1 MTRMKKFLMFA
12 AGALLAFNLHA
23 QEYPNKPI
31 KIIVGYAAGGAVDLI
46 ARSLAKGMSETL
58 GQPIVVENKPGGGT
72 NIATKLLI
80 DSPSDGYTLML
91 AANALAANKS
101 LYKPQPYDPELDI
114 TPIAL
119 VGNVPVVLATS
130 VNSKYTNLGDVIKA
144 AKLKPDDITFGSP
157 GNGATPHMAVKFFEQ
172 AAGISLKHIPYKGG
186 SAAITDLI
194 GGQIDLVATN
204 MLEIAP
210 QVKAGKVKILAV
222 MSPKRSPL
230 FPDVP
235 TIAES
240 GYPGFE
246 AFVWYGLIG
255 PAKLPNAIS
264 SKLYAAVEKSLASK
278 EMIDRLS
285 TAGGEVT
292 PGPRSQLSNLIKS
305 ETRRY
310 EKMVRE
316 ANIQPD

>member
-1 MTRMKKFLMFA
+1 MSGIKKILILMVC
-12 AGALLAFNLHA
+12 ALLSSNVFA
-23 QEYPNKPI
+23 QEYPTKPI
-31 KIIVGYAAGGAVDLI
+31 KIIVGYAPGGAVDLI
-46 ARSLAKGMSETL
+46 ARSLAKGMAETL
-58 GQPIVVENKPGGGT
+58 GQSIIVENKPGGGT

-80 DSPSDGYTLML
+80 DSPSDGYVLML

-101 LYKPQPYDPELDI
+101 LYKPQPFDPETDV

-119 VGNVPVVLATS
+119 IGNVPVVLATT
-130 VNSKYTNLGDVIKA
+130 VNGKYANLADLMKA
-144 AKLKPDDITFGSP
+144 AKAKPDDITFGSP

-172 AAGISLKHIPYKGG
+172 AAGISLKHVPYKGG
-186 SAAITDLI
+186 SAAITDLL

-230 FPDVP
+230 FPEAP

-240 GYPGFE
+240 GFPGFE
-246 AFVWYGLIG
+246 AFVWYGLIA
-255 PAKLPNAIS
+255 PAKTPNAITN
-264 SKLYAAVEKSLASK
+264 KLYSAVEKSLASK
-278 EMIDRLS
+278 EMIERLS
-285 TAGGEVT
+285 SAGGEVT
-292 PGPRSQLSNLIKS
+292 PGPRTQLGNLIKFES
-305 ETRRY
+305 RRY

>member
-12 AGALLAFNLHA
+12 VGALLAFNLHA

>member
-1 MTRMKKFLMFA
+1 MHLVKKILIVSS
-12 AGALLAFNLHA
+12 LLLSSISYA
-23 QEYPNKPI
+23 QEFPAKPI
-31 KIIVGYAAGGAVDLI
+31 KVIVGYAPGGAVDLI
-46 ARSLAKGMSETL
+46 ARALGKNMSESL

-80 DSPSDGYTLML
+80 DSPPDGYTLML

-101 LYKPQPYDPELDI
+101 LYKPQPFDPETDI

-119 VGNVPVVLATS
+119 VGNVPVVLATT
-130 VNSKYTNLGDVIKA
+130 VNSKYANIGELIKA
-144 AKLKPDDITFGSP
+144 AKVRPDDITFGSP

-172 AAGISLKHIPYKGG
+172 AAGISLKHVPYKGG

-210 QVKAGKVKILAV
+210 QVKAGKLRILAV

-230 FPDVP
+230 FPEVP

-240 GYPGFE
+240 GFPGFE
-246 AFVWYGLIG
+246 AFVWYGLIA
-255 PAKLPNAIS
+255 PAKTPAHVV

-278 EMIDRLS
+278 EMVERLAS
-285 TAGGEVT
+285 AGGEVT
-292 PGPRSQLSNLIKS
+292 PGPRSQLGNLIKFES
-305 ETRRY
+305 RRY

>member
-1 MTRMKKFLMFA
+1 MTRMKKFMMFA

-130 VNSKYTNLGDVIKA
+130 VNSKYANLGDVIKA

>member
-1 MTRMKKFLMFA
+1 MTRIKKLLMFVV
-12 AGALLAFNLHA
+12 GTFLAFSLQA

-101 LYKPQPYDPELDI
+101 LYKPQPFDPESDI

-172 AAGISLKHIPYKGG
+172 AAGISLKHVPYKGG

-230 FPDVP
+230 FPEVP

-246 AFVWYGLIG
+246 AFVWYGLIA
-255 PAKLPNAIS
+255 PAKLPNAITN
-264 SKLYAAVEKSLASK
+264 KLYAAVEKSLASK
-278 EMIDRLS
+278 EMVDRLS

-292 PGPRSQLSNLIKS
+292 PGPRSQLTNLIKS

>member
-12 AGALLAFNLHA
+12 VGSLLAFNLHA

-101 LYKPQPYDPELDI
+101 LYKPQPFDPELDV

-130 VNSKYTNLGDVIKA
+130 VNSKYANLADVIKA

-246 AFVWYGLIG
+246 AFVWYGLIA
-255 PAKLPNAIS
+255 PAKLPNAIGN
-264 SKLYAAVEKSLASK
+264 KLYAAVEKSLASK
-278 EMIDRLS
+278 EMVDRLS

-292 PGPRSQLSNLIKS
+292 PGPRSQLTNLIKS

>member
-1 MTRMKKFLMFA
+1 MSVIKKVLI
-12 AGALLAFNLHA
+12 LLGIMLSCSLHA
-23 QEYPNKPI
+23 QEYPTKPM

-58 GQPIVVENKPGGGT
+58 GQPIVIENKPGGGT

-101 LYKPQPYDPELDI
+101 LYKPQPFDPELDV
-114 TPIAL
+114 TSIAL

-130 VNSKYTNLGDVIKA
+130 VNSKYTNLAEVIKA

-172 AAGISLKHIPYKGG
+172 AAGISLKHVPYKGG

-230 FPDVP
+230 FPEVP

-246 AFVWYGLIG
+246 AFVWYGLIA
-255 PAKLPNAIS
+255 PAKLPNAIAN
-264 SKLYAAVEKSLASK
+264 KLHAAVEKSLASK
-278 EMIDRLS
+278 EMVDRLS
-285 TAGGEVT
+285 SAGGEVT
-292 PGPRSQLSNLIKS
+292 PGPRSQLVNLIKS

>member
-1 MTRMKKFLMFA
+1 MAKIKRVLIVM
-12 AGALLAFNLHA
+12 GLLLSSISYA
-23 QEYPNKPI
+23 QEFPAKPI
-31 KIIVGYAAGGAVDLI
+31 KVIVGYAPGGAVDLI
-46 ARSLAKGMSETL
+46 ARALGKSMSETL

-101 LYKPQPYDPELDI
+101 LYKPQPFDPETDV

-119 VGNVPVVLATS
+119 VGNVPVVLATTI
-130 VNSKYTNLGDVIKA
+130 NSKYANISELVKA
-144 AKLKPDDITFGSP
+144 EKLKPDDITFGSP

-210 QVKAGKVKILAV
+210 QVKAGKLKILAV

-240 GYPGFE
+240 GFPGFE
-246 AFVWYGLIG
+246 AFVWYGLIA
-255 PAKLPNAIS
+255 PAKTPAPIVN
-264 SKLYAAVEKSLASK
+264 KLYAAVEKSLASK
-278 EMIDRLS
+278 EMIERLA

-292 PGPRSQLSNLIKS
+292 PGPRNQLGNLIKFES
-305 ETRRY
+305 RRY

>member
-12 AGALLAFNLHA
+12 VGSLLAFNLHA

-101 LYKPQPYDPELDI
+101 LYKPQPFDPELDV

-130 VNSKYTNLGDVIKA
+130 VNSKYANLGDVIKA

-246 AFVWYGLIG
+246 AFVWYGLIA
-255 PAKLPNAIS
+255 PAKLPNAIGN
-264 SKLYAAVEKSLASK
+264 KLYAAVEKSLASK
-278 EMIDRLS
+278 EMVDRLS

-292 PGPRSQLSNLIKS
+292 PGPRSQLTNLIKS

>member
-1 MTRMKKFLMFA
+1 MKKFLMFA
-12 AGALLAFNLHA
+12 VGSLLAFNLHA

-31 KIIVGYAAGGAVDLI
+31 KVIVGYAAGGAVDLI

-101 LYKPQPYDPELDI
+101 LYKPQPFDPELDV

-130 VNSKYTNLGDVIKA
+130 VNSKYANLGDVIKA

-246 AFVWYGLIG
+246 AFVWYGLIA
-255 PAKLPNAIS
+255 PAKLPNAIGN
-264 SKLYAAVEKSLASK
+264 KLYAAVEKSLASK
-278 EMIDRLS
+278 EMVDRLS

-292 PGPRSQLSNLIKS
+292 PGPRPQLTNLIKS

>member
-1 MTRMKKFLMFA
+1 MLRFKNTAILITGLLLSFA
-12 AGALLAFNLHA
+12 LHA
-23 QEYPNKPI
+23 QEFPNKPM
-31 KIIVGYAAGGAVDLI
+31 KILVGYAPGGAVDLI
-46 ARSLAKGMSETL
+46 ARSLAKGMSDTL
-58 GQPIVVENKPGGGT
+58 GQPIVVDNKPGGGT

-101 LYKPQPYDPELDI
+101 LYKPQPFDPEQDVA
-114 TPIAL
+114 PIAL
-119 VGNVPVVLATS
+119 VGHVPVVLATTP
-130 VNSKYTNLGDVIKA
+130 NSKYANLADLIKA
-144 AKLKPDDITFGSP
+144 AKAKPDDITFGSP

-172 AAGISLKHIPYKGG
+172 TAGISLKHVPYKGG
-186 SAAITDLI
+186 TAAITDLI

-210 QVKAGKVKILAV
+210 QAKAGKVKILAV

-240 GYPGFE
+240 GFPGFE
-246 AFVWYGLIG
+246 ASVWYGLIA
-255 PAKLPNAIS
+255 PAKTPTSILN
-264 SKLYAAVEKSLASK
+264 KLHAAAEKSLATK
-278 EMIDRLS
+278 EVIERLAS
-285 TAGGEVT
+285 AGGEVT
-292 PGPRSQLSNLIKS
+292 PGPRAQFSNLIKS

>member
-1 MTRMKKFLMFA
+1 MNFIKKILIVCC
-12 AGALLAFNLHA
+12 LLLSSISYA
-23 QEYPNKPI
+23 QDYPSKPI
-31 KIIVGYAAGGAVDLI
+31 KVIVGYAPGGAVDLI
-46 ARSLAKGMSETL
+46 ARALGKSMSETL
-58 GQPIVVENKPGGGT
+58 GQPIIVDNKPGGGT

-80 DSPSDGYTLML
+80 DSPPDGYTLML

-101 LYKPQPYDPELDI
+101 LYKPQPYDPETDI

-119 VGNVPVVLATS
+119 VGNVPVVLATTI
-130 VNSKYTNLGDVIKA
+130 NSKYTNIGELIKA

-204 MLEIAP
+204 MLEISP
-210 QVKAGKVKILAV
+210 QAKAGKLKILAV
-222 MSPKRSPL
+222 MSQKRSPL
-230 FPDVP
+230 FPEVP

-240 GYPGFE
+240 GFPGFE
-246 AFVWYGLIG
+246 ASVWYGLIA
-255 PAKLPNAIS
+255 PAKTPAPIVN
-264 SKLYAAVEKSLASK
+264 KLYAAVEKSLVSK
-278 EMIDRLS
+278 EMVERLAS
-285 TAGGEVT
+285 AGGEVT
-292 PGPRSQLSNLIKS
+292 PGPKNQLANLIKFES
-305 ETRRY
+305 KRY

>member
-1 MTRMKKFLMFA
+1 MTAIKKILLFA
-12 AGALLAFNLHA
+12 ASLLLSSGLCA

-31 KIIVGYAAGGAVDLI
+31 KMIVGYAAGGAVDLI

-101 LYKPQPYDPELDI
+101 LYKPQPYDPEADI
-114 TPIAL
+114 TPIAM
-119 VGNVPVVLATS
+119 VGNVPVVLATT
-130 VNSKYTNLGDVIKA
+130 VNSKYANLADLIKA
-144 AKLKPDDITFGSP
+144 AKAKPDDITFGSP

-172 AAGISLKHIPYKGG
+172 TAGISLKHIPYKGG
-186 SAAITDLI
+186 AAAITDLI
-194 GGQIDLVATN
+194 GGQIDVVATN

-222 MSPKRSPL
+222 MSQKRSPL
-230 FPDVP
+230 FPEVP

-246 AFVWYGLIG
+246 AFVWYGLIA
-255 PAKLPNAIS
+255 PAKLPSGIANKS
-264 SKLYAAVEKSLASK
+264 YAAVEKTLASK

>member
-1 MTRMKKFLMFA
+1 MTRVKKFLMFTV
-12 AGALLAFNLHA
+12 GTLLAFSLHA
-23 QEYPNKPI
+23 QEYPNKSI

-101 LYKPQPYDPELDI
+101 LYKPQPFDPELDI

-130 VNSKYTNLGDVIKA
+130 VNSKYANLSDVIKA

-172 AAGISLKHIPYKGG
+172 AAGISLKHVPYKGG
-186 SAAITDLI
+186 TAAITDLI

-246 AFVWYGLIG
+246 AFVWYGLIA
-255 PAKLPNAIS
+255 PAKLPNAIGN
-264 SKLYAAVEKSLASK
+264 KLYAAVEKSLASK
-278 EMIDRLS
+278 EMVDRLS

-292 PGPRSQLSNLIKS
+292 PGPRSQLTNLIKS

>member
-1 MTRMKKFLMFA
+1 MSVIKKVLILVLGVMFSCS
-12 AGALLAFNLHA
+12 LHA
-23 QEYPNKPI
+23 QEYPAKPM

-58 GQPIVVENKPGGGT
+58 GQPIVIENKPGGGT

-101 LYKPQPYDPELDI
+101 LYKPQPFDPELDI

-119 VGNVPVVLATS
+119 IGNVPVVLATT
-130 VNSKYTNLGDVIKA
+130 VNSKYTNLADVIKA

-172 AAGISLKHIPYKGG
+172 AAGISLKHVPYKGG

-230 FPDVP
+230 FPEVP

-246 AFVWYGLIG
+246 AFVWYGLIA
-255 PAKLPNAIS
+255 PAKLPNAIVN
-264 SKLYAAVEKSLASK
+264 KLHAAAEKALASK
-278 EMIDRLS
+278 EMVDRLS
-285 TAGGEVT
+285 SAGGEVA
-292 PGPRSQLSNLIKS
+292 PGPRSQLVNLIKS

>member
-1 MTRMKKFLMFA
+1 MTRVKKFLMFA
-12 AGALLAFNLHA
+12 AGILLAFGLHA
-23 QEYPNKPI
+23 QEYPSKPI

-91 AANALAANKS
+91 AANAIAANKS
-101 LYKPQPYDPELDI
+101 LYKPQPFDPELDI

-130 VNSKYTNLGDVIKA
+130 VNSKYTNLGEVIKA

-157 GNGATPHMAVKFFEQ
+157 GNGATPHIAVKFFEQ
-172 AAGISLKHIPYKGG
+172 AAGISLKHVPYKGG
-186 SAAITDLI
+186 TAAITDLI

-246 AFVWYGLIG
+246 AFVWYGLVA
-255 PAKLPNAIS
+255 PAKLPNTIS
-264 SKLYAAVEKSLASK
+264 NKLYTVVEKSLASK
-278 EMIDRLS
+278 EMVDRLS
-285 TAGGEVT
+285 AAGGEVT
-292 PGPRSQLSNLIKS
+292 PGPRLQLTNLIKS

-310 EKMVRE
+310 EKIVRE

>member
-1 MTRMKKFLMFA
+1 MTGIKKLLIFV
-12 AGALLAFNLHA
+12 AGALLALNLHA

-101 LYKPQPYDPELDI
+101 LYKPQPFDPELDV

-130 VNSKYTNLGDVIKA
+130 VNSKYANLGDVIKA

-172 AAGISLKHIPYKGG
+172 AAGISLKHVPYKGG
-186 SAAITDLI
+186 TAAITDLI

-210 QVKAGKVKILAV
+210 QVKAGKVRILAV

-230 FPDVP
+230 FPEVP

-246 AFVWYGLIG
+246 AFVWYGLIA
-255 PAKLPNAIS
+255 PAKLPNAITN
-264 SKLYAAVEKSLASK
+264 KLYAAVEKSLASK
-278 EMIDRLS
+278 EMVDRLS
-285 TAGGEVT
+285 AAGGEVT
-292 PGPRSQLSNLIKS
+292 PGPRAQLVNLIKS

>member
-1 MTRMKKFLMFA
+1 MTSFKKLLIFVV
-12 AGALLAFNLHA
+12 GALIACSLYA

-31 KIIVGYAAGGAVDLI
+31 KMIVGYAAGGAVDLI

-58 GQPIVVENKPGGGT
+58 GQQIIVENKPGGGT

-101 LYKPQPYDPELDI
+101 LYKPQPFDPEFDV

-130 VNSKYTNLGDVIKA
+130 VNSKYANLGDVIKA

-186 SAAITDLI
+186 TAVITDLI

-230 FPDVP
+230 FPEVP

-246 AFVWYGLIG
+246 AFVWYGLIA
-255 PAKLPNAIS
+255 PAKLPNAIAN
-264 SKLYAAVEKSLASK
+264 KLYTAVEKSLASK
-278 EMIDRLS
+278 EMVERLS
-285 TAGGEVT
+285 AAGGEVT
-292 PGPRSQLSNLIKS
+292 PGPRSQLANLVKS